1 MGRGSADDATRAEA
15 NAMSPRKT
23 RRTFMQ
29 DCSASAAALASMAG
43 AAVGS
48 EEPRAGTAY
57 LCVTCGSQFAE
68 TARPPEHCPICEDE
82 RQYVGPDGQQWTTLE
97 ALRSSHRNVIKAEE
111 PGLYS
116 INTEPK
122 VGIGQRAFLI
132 QTPAGNV
139 LWDCVALLD
148 DPTIAR
154 VKELGGIAEIAISHP
169 HYYTTMVEWSR
180 AFGDAPIHLHEAER
194 PWVMRPDPR
203 IRFRTGR
210 ALELRGG
217 LTLVTTG
224 GHFEG
229 YQVLHWPGAADGRGA
244 LMAGDQPQ
252 VCMDPKQVSFMW
264 SYPNF
269 IPLNAPAIRRVVECL
284 GPLAY
289 DRLYGA
295 FFIRGKGIV
304 PTGAK
309 AVVRRSADR
318 YLRAIQ
324 G

>member
-1 MGRGSADDATRAEA
+1 MDTWI
-15 NAMSPRKT
+15 
-23 RRTFMQ
+23 
-29 DCSASAAALASMAG
+29 CS
-43 AAVGS
+43 
-48 EEPRAGTAY
+48 
-57 LCVTCGSQFAE
+57 TCGTQF
-68 TARPPEHCPICEDE
+68 PPREAAPDDCPICQDE
-82 RQYVGPDGQQWTTLE
+82 RQYVGRQGQQWTTLTRMRADGFRNE
-97 ALRSSHRNVIKAEE
+97 LRELE
-111 PGLYS
+111 PGLS
-116 INTEPK
+116 EIHTTPK
-122 VGIGQRAFLI
+122 FAIGERALLLR
-132 QTPAGNV
+132 TDEGNV
-139 LWDCVALLD
+139 LWDCISFLD
-148 DPTIAR
+148 DDTVAAVRAR
-154 VKELGGIAEIAISHP
+154 GGIAAIAISHP